1 MITPPTNATSA
12 DVTAIDTQARWPLLL
27 LIGAALGWLV
37 LSGVFALI
45 SAIQLHSP
53 AFFSEYAW
61 FTHGRMEALRETS
74 FVYGWAAN
82 AGLAIA
88 LWILGRLGG
97 HPLRALNW
105 VVVGGVFWNLG
116 VAAGLVGIATG
127 DMTSFTLLQLPR
139 YVQPLMVFSY
149 AAIAISGVLAWSGRQ
164 RHGTFASQW
173 YAVAALFL
181 FPWLLTAAQGVL
193 LWSPVRGVVQS
204 IGAAWYAQGVLSLW
218 LFPLAL
224 AGAYYVVPKVD
235 GRALPSYESAP
246 LSFWTL
252 IVFGT
257 WTGGRHLIGGP
268 VPAWIPTMAVV
279 GAALLLFHYVVVL
292 LNLRFV
298 IGSESTA
305 MRFASFGL
313 VAYLA
318 SGLFETIASFRG
330 VAVHT
335 QFTLF
340 STALDRLAF
349 YGVVS
354 MLFFGTI
361 YYMVPRLTSRAWA
374 SRALTAG
381 HVAMVMAGV
390 VGSVVALMV
399 AGSTQSELLLKPA
412 ITFAEIFRQVR
423 VALLINTA
431 AQLVLLGASL
441 LLLVNFLRTAC
452 VCGDEVPGA
461 APVLLRQPE
470 TLEAPAS

>member
-12 DVTAIDTQARWPLLL
+12 EVTAIDTHARWPLLL

-181 FPWLLTAAQGVL
+181 FPWLLTAAQVVL

-279 GAALLLFHYVVVL
+279 VAPSSFVTTSSFCSICVL
-292 LNLRFV
+292 
-298 IGSESTA
+298 
-305 MRFASFGL
+305 
-313 VAYLA
+313 
-318 SGLFETIASFRG
+318 
-330 VAVHT
+330 
-335 QFTLF
+335 
-340 STALDRLAF
+340 
-349 YGVVS
+349 
-354 MLFFGTI
+354 
-361 YYMVPRLTSRAWA
+361 
-374 SRALTAG
+374 
-381 HVAMVMAGV
+381 
-390 VGSVVALMV
+390 
-399 AGSTQSELLLKPA
+399 
-412 ITFAEIFRQVR
+412 
-423 VALLINTA
+423 
-431 AQLVLLGASL
+431 
-441 LLLVNFLRTAC
+441 
-452 VCGDEVPGA
+452 
-461 APVLLRQPE
+461 
-470 TLEAPAS
+470 

>member
-1 MITPPTNATSA
+1 
-12 DVTAIDTQARWPLLL
+12 
-27 LIGAALGWLV
+27 
-37 LSGVFALI
+37 
-45 SAIQLHSP
+45 
-53 AFFSEYAW
+53 
-61 FTHGRMEALRETS
+61 
-74 FVYGWAAN
+74 
-82 AGLAIA
+82 
-88 LWILGRLGG
+88 
-97 HPLRALNW
+97 
-105 VVVGGVFWNLG
+105 
-116 VAAGLVGIATG
+116 
-127 DMTSFTLLQLPR
+127 
-139 YVQPLMVFSY
+139 
-149 AAIAISGVLAWSGRQ
+149 
-164 RHGTFASQW
+164 
-173 YAVAALFL
+173 
-181 FPWLLTAAQGVL
+181 
-193 LWSPVRGVVQS
+193 
-204 IGAAWYAQGVLSLW
+204 
-218 LFPLAL
+218 
-224 AGAYYVVPKVD
+224 
-235 GRALPSYESAP
+235 
-246 LSFWTL
+246 
-252 IVFGT
+252 
-257 WTGGRHLIGGP
+257 
-268 VPAWIPTMAVV
+268 
-279 GAALLLFHYVVVL
+279 
-292 LNLRFV
+292 
-298 IGSESTA
+298 

-412 ITFAEIFRQVR
+412 ITFAEIFLQVR

-441 LLLVNFLRTAC
+441 LLLVNFLRTVC